1 MLPKNRLILTP
12 GPTMIEEEVRLALA
26 RPATNPDLDPA
37 FAAFYRE
44 VCSKIQQVWHT
55 ASDVLVLS
63 GEGIL
68 GLEAAVA
75 SVVEPGD
82 KVLCVTN
89 GVFGEGFADF
99 VRRYGGE
106 PVLVGGDYSRPVDPA
121 AVEAALRQ
129 NPGIKAATVVH
140 CDTPA
145 GLLNPVAELGPI
157 FHRCGVISIVDAV
170 ASAPG
175 DPVFADE
182 WKLDIVLGGS
192 QKCLSAPPGLTLL
205 SVSPAAWAAMERRR
219 RPIPGFYA
227 NLLEW
232 KRMWLGDGVFPYTP
246 PVSDIMGLNAALD
259 AVLAEGPAFSGRH
272 RRIAAATRA
281 ALRQAG
287 FQVYPVEGAEA
298 NTVTALV
305 VPAGVD
311 EAALR
316 RHLWEK
322 YGVMIAGSWGRLAGR
337 VWRIGHMGA
346 NARVERVLTCLL
358 ALDQACRDLG
368 IPARASLAAG
378 FLAAL

>member
-1 MLPKNRLILTP
+1 MQRLIMTP
-12 GPTMIEEEVRLALA
+12 GPTMIEEEVRQALA
-26 RPATNPDLDPA
+26 RPATNPDLDPE
-37 FAAFYRE
+37 FAGFYRE
-44 VCSKIQQVWHT
+44 VCAKIQRMWHT

-82 KVLCVTN
+82 KVLCVAN

-99 VRRYGGE
+99 VRRYGGQ
-106 PVLVGGDYSRPVDPA
+106 PILVGSDYSRPVDPA
-121 AVEAALRQ
+121 EVETALRQ
-129 NPGIKAATVVH
+129 NPDIKAATVVH

-157 FHRCGVISIVDAV
+157 FHRYGVISIVDAV

-175 DPVFADE
+175 DPVLADE
-182 WKLDIVLGGS
+182 WNLDIVLGGS
-192 QKCLSAPPGLTLL
+192 QKCLSAPPGLTFL

-219 RPIPGFYA
+219 TPIPGFYA

-232 KRMWLGDGVFPYTP
+232 KKMWFGEGIFPYTP
-246 PVSDIMGLNAALD
+246 PASDIMGLDAALE
-259 AVLAEGPAFSGRH
+259 AVLAEGPAFSERH
-272 RRIAAATRA
+272 RKIAAATRA

-287 FQVYPVEGAEA
+287 FQIYPVEGAEA
-298 NTVTALV
+298 NTVTAFV
-305 VPAGVD
+305 IPAGVED
-311 EAALR
+311 AAFR

-322 YGVMIAGSWGRLAGR
+322 YGVMIAGSWGKLAGR

-346 NARVERVLTCLL
+346 NAREERMLACLL
-358 ALDQACRDLG
+358 AMDRTCHDLG
-368 IPARASLAAG
+368 IPTQSSLAAG